1 MDYFYNLKTFLNSLG
16 LILTMAGVY
25 LVFINS
31 PVNEHTIDGGN
42 AFTDSHK
49 LIKETV
55 VKNKRIKYGIY
66 IILFGTTFQ
75 LVSNYIY

>member
-1 MDYFYNLKTFLNSLG
+1 M
-16 LILTMAGVY
+16 
-25 LVFINS
+25 FINS